1 MEACAQIRRGVESSR
16 ICEAPSKM
24 LYLGGGGGGINSTAA
39 SHAFV
44 TDTWFMQ
51 ANGKV
56 LGAHHPV

>member
-1 MEACAQIRRGVESSR
+1 
-16 ICEAPSKM
+16 M
-24 LYLGGGGGGINSTAA
+24 LYLGGGDGGGGINSTAA

-56 LGAHHPV
+56 LYWVPIIPYERYIPTLPQVGGT

>member
-1 MEACAQIRRGVESSR
+1 MEACAQIRRGVGSSR

-24 LYLGGGGGGINSTAA
+24 LYLGGGGINSTAA

-44 TDTWFMQ
+44 TDTWLMQ

>member
-1 MEACAQIRRGVESSR
+1 
-16 ICEAPSKM
+16 M
-24 LYLGGGGGGINSTAA
+24 LYLGGGGGGGGGINSTAA
-39 SHAFV
+39 RHAFV